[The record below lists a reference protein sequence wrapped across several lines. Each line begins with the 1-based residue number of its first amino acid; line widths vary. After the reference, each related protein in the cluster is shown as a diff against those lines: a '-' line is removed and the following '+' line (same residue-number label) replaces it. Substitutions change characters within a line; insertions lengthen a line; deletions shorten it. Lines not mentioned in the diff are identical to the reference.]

1 MRPTSLRP
9 PWARLRVRAG
19 LLIALFG
26 FLMFLI
32 GARPDIIG
40 QDRSPVIGFVQI
52 AVFLSGLGVICIGGY
67 VTLDGLWNGFPRTIA
82 SDIGLRLVSTGFV
95 IAVASGMA
103 DVFGFGT
110 QASPLVPHFGV
121 WQMRGVLIGQGV
133 IALGFFLMIP
143 LSLPHQEIIKEN
155 IPVIESHSS

>member
-1 MRPTSLRP
+1 MRSTSLKPPLARP
-9 PWARLRVRAG
+9 RVRAG
-19 LLIALFG
+19 LPLALFG
-26 FLMFLI
+26 FLLFLI

-52 AVFLSGLGVICIGGY
+52 AVFLSGLGIICIGGY
-67 VTLDGLWNGFPRTIA
+67 ATLDGLWNGYPRTIA

-95 IAVASGMA
+95 SAVACGMA

-110 QASPLVPHFGV
+110 QASPLVPYFGL

-133 IALGFFLMIP
+133 IALGFFMMIP
-143 LSLPHQEIIKEN
+143 FSLPHKEIPGEN
-155 IPVIESHSS
+155 LSVSESHSS